1 MAYLT
6 RQQVKDIL
14 DKAPANLDKNKIVQ
28 ELARTNTLEGFND
41 QQQEKKTVAGF
52 AGNVLKSGADLV
64 KNTVE
69 AVAHPIQT
77 VKGLGTVALGGAEK
91 LIPGQ
96 QQHEGAFDGLINF
109 YKERYGGLENIKHS
123 LYTDPVGVAADVA
136 TVAGGVGLLG
146 KVGTASKIGNFA
158 KVTEAANTVS
168 KFADP
173 LQAITKIPGKFLPES
188 FLSKT
193 AQKVYQSALKP
204 STTLSPIERSKI
216 LLTGLREGIPVTQ
229 KGAMELGKRLD
240 DINGQIAKVIE
251 QGKKVGDVVE
261 TSKIV
266 TLLDDVKKE
275 FGLTPNGLSR
285 IDDIDQ
291 IKTNF
296 LTQYGDS
303 IPTDV
308 AQQIKKNTYKVLK
321 KSYGEMKGVAVESE
335 KALARGIKEQLA
347 QKYKQ
352 LASLNEK
359 DSALINLDKAL
370 ERAVSR
376 IDNTNLVGLGT
387 TTASAVNPWAGMVK
401 AIIDAPL
408 VKSKLAI
415 ALQKAADRVP
425 RNSRIR
431 KILTPAQVLS
441 KPQRETQQ

>member
-14 DKAPANLDKNKIVQ
+14 DKAPPNLDKAKIVAS
-28 ELARTNTLEGFND
+28 LAQSNTLEGYND
-41 QQQEKKTVAGF
+41 QQNKKSVSGF
-52 AGNVLKSGADLV
+52 AGNILKSGADLV
-64 KNTVE
+64 KNTVQ
-69 AVAHPIQT
+69 AVAHPIET
-77 VKGLGTVALGGAEK
+77 GKALGGIAVGGVQK

-96 QQHEGAFDGLINF
+96 QSQEGQFDGLINF
-109 YKERYGGLENIKHS
+109 YKERYGGLEKIKNT
-123 LYTDPVGVAADVA
+123 LYTDPVGVAGDLA
-136 TVAGGVGLLG
+136 TVAGGVGLVA
-146 KVGTASKIGNFA
+146 KVGTAAKVGNFA
-158 KVTEAANTVS
+158 KVAETASTVS

-173 LQAITKIPGKFLPES
+173 LQAITSVPGKLLPES

-193 AQKVYQSALKP
+193 AQKIYQSALKP
-204 STTLSPIERSKI
+204 STTLTPIERSKI

-240 DINGQIAKVIE
+240 DINGQIAEVIE
-251 QGKKVGDVVE
+251 QGRKVGDVVE

-285 IDDIDQ
+285 IDDIDK

-308 AQQIKKNTYKVLK
+308 AQQIKKNTYRVLK
-321 KSYGEMKGVAVESE
+321 KSYGEMKGVAIESE
-335 KALARGIKEQLA
+335 KALARGIKEQLVA
-347 QKYKQ
+347 KYKQ
-352 LASLNEK
+352 LESLNAK

-370 ERAVSR
+370 ERAVAR
-376 IDNTNLVGLGT
+376 IDNTNIVGLGT

-408 VKSKLAI
+408 VKSKLGI

-425 RNSRIR
+425 RKAGKIR
-431 KILTPAQVLS
+431 RSITPAQVLS